1 MSLALNEIFIMR
13 KNKNSNIQNCSN
25 SLKNYVKKGTIK
37 ENAID
42 ELYNRT
48 TKKLEEDYRGR
59 LHLLLYNGNNVKDYF
74 TKRVNLEKVVYNY
87 DDEDKLYITLA
98 DFKKKKNV
106 ASFKSIDQ
114 AKSNSSYQNYTENVS
129 NFLTCDTNNYSNFET
144 QTEETK
150 RNKLLV
156 KDIYDKFREVQLN
169 REIKQLLL
177 NEDKEL
183 PKHIE
188 RQIFERLNKEYN
200 FMKED
205 KKKSNN
211 NLKIYS
217 SYKSKP
223 FFQNK
228 NLNLKKIDIFREKAD
243 ELRTLKQKK
252 HIKYLSPIFFL
263 GKNKDKYKYIDNIS
277 YASHQKLK
285 KDNIGKDINDIK
297 KENIRYLKIMGK
309 GINDLHEVNL
319 ENKDI
324 IFHS

>member
-1 MSLALNEIFIMR
+1 MSLALNEIFIMG
-13 KNKNSNIQNCSN
+13 KNKNSNIQNSSS
-25 SLKNYVKKGTIK
+25 SLKNYIKKGTIK

-98 DFKKKKNV
+98 DLKKKKNV

-205 KKKSNN
+205 KKISNN

-228 NLNLKKIDIFREKAD
+228 NLNFKKIDI
-243 ELRTLKQKK
+243 
-252 HIKYLSPIFFL
+252 
-263 GKNKDKYKYIDNIS
+263 
-277 YASHQKLK
+277 
-285 KDNIGKDINDIK
+285 
-297 KENIRYLKIMGK
+297 
-309 GINDLHEVNL
+309 
-319 ENKDI
+319 
-324 IFHS
+324 

>member
-1 MSLALNEIFIMR
+1 MSLALNEIFIMG
-13 KNKNSNIQNCSN
+13 KNKNSNIQNSSS
-25 SLKNYVKKGTIK
+25 SLKNYIKKGTIK

-74 TKRVNLEKVVYNY
+74 TKRVNLEKLVYNY

-98 DFKKKKNV
+98 DFKTKKNV
-106 ASFKSIDQ
+106 ASFKSIYQ

-129 NFLTCDTNNYSNFET
+129 NFLTCDTNNNSNFET

-217 SYKSKP
+217 SYKIKP

-228 NLNLKKIDIFREKAD
+228 NLNFKKIDIFREKAD

-263 GKNKDKYKYIDNIS
+263 GKTKDKHKYIDNIS

>member
-1 MSLALNEIFIMR
+1 MKYLSWEKIKIVI
-13 KNKNSNIQNCSN
+13 IQNSSS
-25 SLKNYVKKGTIK
+25 SLKNYIKKGTIK

-205 KKKSNN
+205 KKKSN
-211 NLKIYS
+211 
-217 SYKSKP
+217 KS
-223 FFQNK
+223 
-228 NLNLKKIDIFREKAD
+228 
-243 ELRTLKQKK
+243 
-252 HIKYLSPIFFL
+252 
-263 GKNKDKYKYIDNIS
+263 
-277 YASHQKLK
+277 
-285 KDNIGKDINDIK
+285 
-297 KENIRYLKIMGK
+297 
-309 GINDLHEVNL
+309 
-319 ENKDI
+319 
-324 IFHS
+324 

>member
-1 MSLALNEIFIMR
+1 MSLALNEIFIMG
-13 KNKNSNIQNCSN
+13 KNKNSNIQNSSS
-25 SLKNYVKKGTIK
+25 SLKNYIKKGTIK

-183 PKHIE
+183 
-188 RQIFERLNKEYN
+188 L
-200 FMKED
+200 
-205 KKKSNN
+205 
-211 NLKIYS
+211 
-217 SYKSKP
+217 
-223 FFQNK
+223 
-228 NLNLKKIDIFREKAD
+228 
-243 ELRTLKQKK
+243 
-252 HIKYLSPIFFL
+252 
-263 GKNKDKYKYIDNIS
+263 
-277 YASHQKLK
+277 
-285 KDNIGKDINDIK
+285 
-297 KENIRYLKIMGK
+297 
-309 GINDLHEVNL
+309 
-319 ENKDI
+319 
-324 IFHS
+324 

>member
-1 MSLALNEIFIMR
+1 M
-13 KNKNSNIQNCSN
+13 
-25 SLKNYVKKGTIK
+25 
-37 ENAID
+37 
-42 ELYNRT
+42 
-48 TKKLEEDYRGR
+48 
-59 LHLLLYNGNNVKDYF
+59 KDYF

-106 ASFKSIDQ
+106 ASFKSINQ
-114 AKSNSSYQNYTENVS
+114 AKSNSSYQNYTENLS

-217 SYKSKP
+217 SYKIKP